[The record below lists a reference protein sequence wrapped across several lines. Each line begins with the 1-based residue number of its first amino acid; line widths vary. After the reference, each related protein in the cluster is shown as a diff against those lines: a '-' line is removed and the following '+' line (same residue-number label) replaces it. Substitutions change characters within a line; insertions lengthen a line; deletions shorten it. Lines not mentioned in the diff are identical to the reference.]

1 METTLLEKETYT
13 YIDDIET
20 STATTDT
27 TTTSSLTIGDSDIQS
42 QIYDGVVCTN
52 QLLAFIILLILAIC
66 LYKFYCGLFDKC

>member
-13 YIDDIET
+13 YNDIET
-20 STATTDT
+20 SLTTTDIT
-27 TTTSSLTIGDSDIQS
+27 TTTSTPTIGDSDIQS